1 MYEDQL
7 NTLRTGGCSPVRK
20 SVFSLLHYF
29 VVFNSST
36 LTEYGGNDRVK
47 SEPSPETFAI
57 TGTILVGSV
66 MELVSSGPLPLRV
79 MVRPLGS
86 TEETPVRA
94 T

>member
-1 MYEDQL
+1 MFAGPQSEFL
-7 NTLRTGGCSPVRK
+7 SLR
-20 SVFSLLHYF
+20 YF
-29 VVFNSST
+29 VFNSST

-47 SEPSPETFAI
+47 SEPRPETFTI

-86 TEETPVRA
+86 TDEMPVSA